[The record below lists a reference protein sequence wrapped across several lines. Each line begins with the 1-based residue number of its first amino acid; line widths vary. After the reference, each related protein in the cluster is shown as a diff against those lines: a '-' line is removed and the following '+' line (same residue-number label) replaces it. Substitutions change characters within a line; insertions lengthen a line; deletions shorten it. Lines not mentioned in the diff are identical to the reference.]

1 MRLLSTYVGLSSL
14 QVDAPDRDG
23 IVSMETS
30 PTDSNS
36 AEIEG
41 VVIPQADSG
50 IYPLVV
56 GTSHRDMD
64 FTHTQLQQQTPTQEQ
79 LSSITTTPPVPSTDQ
94 PLSTVRSTQTLQPP
108 SLLLAPNVVYNP
120 IADLPA
126 HLREPLPP
134 TPPGSDCFA
143 PCLAEFWLTP
153 SHEMLE
159 KQVGACRELG
169 WGAVLHVM

>member
-1 MRLLSTYVGLSSL
+1 M
-14 QVDAPDRDG
+14 
-23 IVSMETS
+23 
-30 PTDSNS
+30 
-36 AEIEG
+36 
-41 VVIPQADSG
+41 IPQGDSG
-50 IYPLVV
+50 IYPYVG

-64 FTHTQLQQQTPTQEQ
+64 FTHTKLQQQTHTPEQ
-79 LSSITTTPPVPSTDQ
+79 LLLSIASTPPVAPTDQ
-94 PLSTVRSTQTLQPP
+94 PLSTVRSMQTLQPP

-169 WGAVLHVM
+169 WGAMLHVM

>member
-1 MRLLSTYVGLSSL
+1 
-14 QVDAPDRDG
+14 
-23 IVSMETS
+23 METS

-41 VVIPQADSG
+41 GMIPQGDSG
-50 IYPLVV
+50 IYPYV
-56 GTSHRDMD
+56 GGTGHRDMD
-64 FTHTQLQQQTPTQEQ
+64 FTHTKLQQQTHTPEQ
-79 LSSITTTPPVPSTDQ
+79 LLLSIASTPPVAPTDQ
-94 PLSTVRSTQTLQPP
+94 PLSTVRSMQTLQPP

-169 WGAVLHVM
+169 WGAMLHVM